1 MRETLV
7 TSQANQYFSVDGL
20 RILTGMEENEWP
32 LVILKELI
40 DNALDAV
47 DQINKDKTI
56 FIDLHENGITVWNS
70 GVEIEEEDLKT
81 IHDFKV
87 FVSSTHLYRL
97 PTRGAQGNALKTLI
111 GLAYV
116 TGGKLTFHF
125 HNKDI
130 VYHPDE
136 AKIKASIIS
145 FNKEVIKN
153 ENEMF
158 GVTFSGIPP
167 YLNTISRVWFYS
179 IFNPD
184 VTFKIKNVQILQFL
198 KNPNEGNYL
207 LSEGEKN
214 EKFAQNEI
222 TVFDAKV
229 LPVSKAVKKPF
240 VHWHSIESFN
250 NLLQA
255 IAMKHSSMTTKEFV
269 KVFGNTRGV
278 LSSLTNFPK
287 KIKNFKEENVSKLY
301 NFLIENCKIPG
312 PVVLKTAF
320 LQESLSKQLRIYKFK
335 KACGFQQ
342 GSSIPVV
349 VQGALVKWDS
359 SAECI
364 CGINNSVPYGL
375 SPFSFNYKRVP
386 KFFKPH
392 LGTNNFGSI
401 LKEFY
406 EAEGVAIILH
416 VISPYF
422 EFLDKAKSNIIG
434 DRFSKLLLKKVLEP
448 LAKPVIREVRRTKR
462 EAKAQDSATFIH
474 HKTPPKKT
482 LMKKHFKEAFERAS
496 GGYLVTARQVY
507 YVLHE
512 IINRKYGISL
522 NDSDYNILTQQICTE
537 MAKKDDK
544 VEVLLLFEN
553 RGRFKDP
560 LGKEVPLGTKD
571 VRKHIRNIHTNSI
584 CHHATITYDLDDR
597 YMFNKALFV
606 EKNGISIILEQVGLL
621 KKMNLAIMSSQGFG
635 NRASKELIN
644 HLLEQDI
651 TVYALSDCDIHGYRI
666 FDRLAYGSKTYEKE
680 LKVKRLGLTVGD
692 IKELNK
698 IHLAEEKQYKK
709 PVRDTSSLTD
719 EEKEFFFIEP
729 GNFYKLRRVE
739 LNALT
744 TPELIAFIKKHIPE
758 EPLIPPEDV
767 LSGCIQ
773 IPPQEVIKEALYNAF
788 QDELNPDV
796 SIDYTYIIQKVREKT
811 INQNTNWLNVI
822 GNVVDEYKQKLVS
835 ILAKKIKRGIKF

>member
-1 MRETLV
+1 
-7 TSQANQYFSVDGL
+7 
-20 RILTGMEENEWP
+20 
-32 LVILKELI
+32 
-40 DNALDAV
+40 
-47 DQINKDKTI
+47 
-56 FIDLHENGITVWNS
+56 
-70 GVEIEEEDLKT
+70 
-81 IHDFKV
+81 
-87 FVSSTHLYRL
+87 
-97 PTRGAQGNALKTLI
+97 
-111 GLAYV
+111 
-116 TGGKLTFHF
+116 
-125 HNKDI
+125 
-130 VYHPDE
+130 
-136 AKIKASIIS
+136 
-145 FNKEVIKN
+145 
-153 ENEMF
+153 
-158 GVTFSGIPP
+158 
-167 YLNTISRVWFYS
+167 
-179 IFNPD
+179 
-184 VTFKIKNVQILQFL
+184 
-198 KNPNEGNYL
+198 
-207 LSEGEKN
+207 
-214 EKFAQNEI
+214 
-222 TVFDAKV
+222 
-229 LPVSKAVKKPF
+229 
-240 VHWHSIESFN
+240 
-250 NLLQA
+250 
-255 IAMKHSSMTTKEFV
+255 
-269 KVFGNTRGV
+269 
-278 LSSLTNFPK
+278 
-287 KIKNFKEENVSKLY
+287 
-301 NFLIENCKIPG
+301 
-312 PVVLKTAF
+312 
-320 LQESLSKQLRIYKFK
+320 
-335 KACGFQQ
+335 
-342 GSSIPVV
+342 
-349 VQGALVKWDS
+349 
-359 SAECI
+359 
-364 CGINNSVPYGL
+364 
-375 SPFSFNYKRVP
+375 
-386 KFFKPH
+386 
-392 LGTNNFGSI
+392 
-401 LKEFY
+401 
-406 EAEGVAIILH
+406 
-416 VISPYF
+416 
-422 EFLDKAKSNIIG
+422 
-434 DRFSKLLLKKVLEP
+434 
-448 LAKPVIREVRRTKR
+448 
-462 EAKAQDSATFIH
+462 
-474 HKTPPKKT
+474 
-482 LMKKHFKEAFERAS
+482 
-496 GGYLVTARQVY
+496 
-507 YVLHE
+507 
-512 IINRKYGISL
+512 
-522 NDSDYNILTQQICTE
+522 